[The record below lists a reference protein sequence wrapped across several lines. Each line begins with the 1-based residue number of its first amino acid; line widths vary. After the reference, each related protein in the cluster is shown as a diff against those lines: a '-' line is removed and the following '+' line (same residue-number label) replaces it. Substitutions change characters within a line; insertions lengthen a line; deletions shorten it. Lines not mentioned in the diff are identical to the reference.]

1 MSVLPES
8 EPVYEQYATCI
19 RPLTSPQKDGQWRA
33 QYPGLDWYV
42 TAESEPAAAD
52 KLGEEALRRVDAGED
67 HAQPPH
73 DLLTR
78 HLVESIPGV
87 FALDRELFLYLRT
100 EYGVSE
106 VNRAFE
112 EAERRRALGQP
123 YTKREYLQERQ
134 G

>member
-1 MSVLPES
+1 MSVFAEGD
-8 EPVYEQYATCI
+8 PVYEQYATCI
-19 RPLTSPQKDGQWRA
+19 RPLLTQQDDQQWRA
-33 QYPGLDWYV
+33 QYPGLNWYV

-52 KLGEEALRRVDAGED
+52 KLSEEALRRVDAGED
-67 HAQPPH
+67 NAQPPH

-78 HLVESIPGV
+78 HLVQPIPGV

-100 EYGVSE
+100 EHGVAE

-123 YTKREYLQERQ
+123 YTKREYMQRHT
-134 G
+134 